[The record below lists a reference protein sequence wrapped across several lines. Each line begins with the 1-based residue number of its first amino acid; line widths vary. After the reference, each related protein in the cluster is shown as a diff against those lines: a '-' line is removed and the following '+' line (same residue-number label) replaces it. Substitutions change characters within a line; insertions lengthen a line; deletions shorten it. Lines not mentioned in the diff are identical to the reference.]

1 MLGTAQFGSNYGIV
15 NEVGQINVEETSLI
29 LNVAKKS
36 NVVDIDMA
44 MTYGNSEVHLAQYNI
59 SQFNVFS
66 KLPEVPLNE
75 TDVNKWI
82 IKRIKS
88 SMENL
93 KITQFQGMLL
103 HRPQQL
109 LEPRGY
115 EIYETL
121 KQLQEHKKIKKIGIS
136 IYSPHELGPILENY
150 KVDIIQAPISIIDR
164 RLEKSGWLQ
173 QLNESGVEIHAR
185 SIFLQGLLLSN
196 QKQFTEK
203 FKAWRPIFCDW
214 QEWLSQNPETD
225 AAQACLSYV
234 CNKANIDKIVV
245 GIDNLKQFEE
255 LIEISKHPVNISFPN
270 IFTHDEKLL
279 HPSNWNLL

>member
-15 NEVGQINVEETSLI
+15 NKVGQINVEETSLI
-29 LNVAKKS
+29 LNVAKRS

-44 MTYGNSEVHLAQYNI
+44 MTYGNSEVRLAQFNVA
-59 SQFNVFS
+59 QFNVFS

-82 IKRIKS
+82 TKKIKS

-150 KVDIIQAPISIIDR
+150 KIDIVQAPISIIDR

-173 QLNESGVEIHAR
+173 RLNESGVEIHAR

-196 QKQFTEK
+196 QKQSTEK
-203 FKAWRPIFCDW
+203 FKSWRPIFCDW
-214 QEWLSQNPETD
+214 QEWLNQNPKIN

-234 CNKANIDKIVV
+234 CNKANIDKIIV

-255 LIEISKHPVNISFPN
+255 LIEISNHPISLSFPD